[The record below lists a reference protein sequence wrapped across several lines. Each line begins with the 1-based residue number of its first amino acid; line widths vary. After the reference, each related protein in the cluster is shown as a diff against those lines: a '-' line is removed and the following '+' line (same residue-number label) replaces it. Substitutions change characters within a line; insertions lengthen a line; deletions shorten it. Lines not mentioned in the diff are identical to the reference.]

1 MMYTIEKANQFIK
14 QNSSRVESKYRQKI
28 HLQPPL
34 GWMNDPNGF
43 ITIGEEIHLFYQYY
57 PYDSIWGPMHWGHAV
72 TRNCISWQYLPVA
85 LAPDQKY
92 DEKGCFSGTAI
103 LNQEKL
109 LLMYTGGMTEGE
121 QDVQQQCIATSTDY
135 RTFQKVKSNP
145 IISNKNIPEFLSLKD
160 FRDPK
165 IIKRENQFYALVV
178 TKTENNTGSFVLFE
192 SHDAVQWVYKS
203 VVLTSNNTFGEMWE
217 CPDLLEINGKDILF
231 FSAINMPN
239 QQEKY
244 KNISSCLYFVGSMD
258 WEAGTYTYD
267 FFDEID
273 AGLDFYAPQ
282 TAVLPDGSP
291 LLIAW
296 MQMWDR
302 NIPTHELGHHW
313 AGCMT
318 VIRRLSLINNTL
330 FQKPYIPNRRT
341 ICEIELVKFTTM
353 QLLNCPLYFSF
364 NFEEK
369 SDFIFSLS
377 NEKEEISFQKKNG
390 QFILDREKL
399 VNSIKGRE
407 ENYKECRNW
416 NAIKLVINKIEIVLD
431 TSSIEIFIGN
441 GEKTMSM
448 RFFSHEKLDTLSV
461 TSTGG
466 YIRNFISHEIVVNS

>member
-1 MMYTIEKANQFIK
+1 
-14 QNSSRVESKYRQKI
+14 
-28 HLQPPL
+28 
-34 GWMNDPNGF
+34 
-43 ITIGEEIHLFYQYY
+43 
-57 PYDSIWGPMHWGHAV
+57 
-72 TRNCISWQYLPVA
+72 
-85 LAPDQKY
+85 
-92 DEKGCFSGTAI
+92 
-103 LNQEKL
+103 
-109 LLMYTGGMTEGE
+109 MTEGE

-178 TKTENNTGSFVLFE
+178 TKTENNTGSIVLFE

>member
-1 MMYTIEKANQFIK
+1 
-14 QNSSRVESKYRQKI
+14 
-28 HLQPPL
+28 
-34 GWMNDPNGF
+34 
-43 ITIGEEIHLFYQYY
+43 
-57 PYDSIWGPMHWGHAV
+57 
-72 TRNCISWQYLPVA
+72 
-85 LAPDQKY
+85 
-92 DEKGCFSGTAI
+92 
-103 LNQEKL
+103 
-109 LLMYTGGMTEGE
+109 
-121 QDVQQQCIATSTDY
+121 
-135 RTFQKVKSNP
+135 
-145 IISNKNIPEFLSLKD
+145 
-160 FRDPK
+160 
-165 IIKRENQFYALVV
+165 
-178 TKTENNTGSFVLFE
+178 
-192 SHDAVQWVYKS
+192 
-203 VVLTSNNTFGEMWE
+203 
-217 CPDLLEINGKDILF
+217 
-231 FSAINMPN
+231 
-239 QQEKY
+239 
-244 KNISSCLYFVGSMD
+244 MD